1 MRVLTSRIG
10 LLSLTS
16 SSLLHW
22 LTLMVP
28 ATIKARETP
37 NRRHPQVTYTSLSL
51 PEAHALLGL
60 VSTGTYFRIILMD
73 SLLADDRRCLSSVGI
88 DGAASAETPE
98 SCSNVGH
105 VLLTSVIFQLTDS
118 SLNLENVDH
127 IIYI

>member
-1 MRVLTSRIG
+1 
-10 LLSLTS
+10 
-16 SSLLHW
+16 
-22 LTLMVP
+22 
-28 ATIKARETP
+28 
-37 NRRHPQVTYTSLSL
+37 
-51 PEAHALLGL
+51 
-60 VSTGTYFRIILMD
+60 MD

-127 IIYI
+127 IIYIYMNYDQLGKKPPIEIDTTRQCCA